1 MRRIIGTS
9 ARIERYSIA
18 VFCNLVFPLGHAR
31 TVVRLRA
38 RVCLGSARL
47 DRRRGDHFVQPGQQA
62 LPGRV
67 RGAQGGELR
76 RRARR
81 DAVPHRPLRG
91 RKDDAAQADRRDRA
105 RQRRHGAGQRP
116 ERLGVARIGDPLFE
130 APPGP
135 GLSGPEIAAR
145 QERVRQCHAAARRHR
160 AAVPRSGAA
169 RARRARQGRAA
180 RARKGQSRHFV
191 GRRAAA
197 SVRRARG
204 GQPARDPARRRA
216 HREPGCRVRGRN
228 HGDVQ
233 RFQSGRGHRARR
245 DARSAADRQV
255 AQARPDALPREAPV
269 RAWIQHHVLS
279 FAQTLARLARS
290 PFATAL
296 NVVAIAVAL
305 ALGAYCVLG
314 NLESVS
320 HKISVEPQVSVFLA
334 GDAAK
339 ADIVAVEARLKAAG
353 GVRAVRF
360 VSRETALVE
369 LSRTAGM
376 QEVIASLRRN
386 PLPDAFVVTLAA
398 SDPALADQLELQF
411 KSLSK
416 VAHVQADSA
425 WVRRLD
431 ALLRLGR
438 TAVVLLSALL
448 GLALVAVTFNT
459 IRLQILTQRD
469 EIELCRLIGATHAYI
484 RRPFF
489 YLGSLLGLVAAL
501 AIVLAALAVLNRDLE
516 QVAPLYGSDLRLRFP
531 NLEEMLAAL
540 AASVALGWLGA
551 YLSVSRHLLGV
562 DPIR

>member
-1 MRRIIGTS
+1 M
-9 ARIERYSIA
+9 
-18 VFCNLVFPLGHAR
+18 
-31 TVVRLRA
+31 
-38 RVCLGSARL
+38 
-47 DRRRGDHFVQPGQQA
+47 
-62 LPGRV
+62 
-67 RGAQGGELR
+67 
-76 RRARR
+76 
-81 DAVPHRPLRG
+81 
-91 RKDDAAQADRRDRA
+91 
-105 RQRRHGAGQRP
+105 
-116 ERLGVARIGDPLFE
+116 
-130 APPGP
+130 
-135 GLSGPEIAAR
+135 
-145 QERVRQCHAAARRHR
+145 
-160 AAVPRSGAA
+160 
-169 RARRARQGRAA
+169 
-180 RARKGQSRHFV
+180 
-191 GRRAAA
+191 
-197 SVRRARG
+197 
-204 GQPARDPARRRA
+204 
-216 HREPGCRVRGRN
+216 
-228 HGDVQ
+228 
-233 RFQSGRGHRARR
+233 
-245 DARSAADRQV
+245 
-255 AQARPDALPREAPV
+255 
-269 RAWIQHHVLS
+269 RAWLQHHVLS

-290 PFATAL
+290 PFATVL
-296 NVVAIAVAL
+296 NVVAIGVAL
-305 ALGAYCVLG
+305 ALPLGAYCLLG

-339 ADIVAVEARLKAAG
+339 ADIAAVEARLKAAG

-398 SDPALADQLELQF
+398 SDPALADRLELQF

-489 YLGSLLGLVAAL
+489 YLGSLLGLLGGVAAL
-501 AIVLAALAVLNRDLE
+501 AIVLAALAVLNRDLL
-516 QVAPLYGSDLRLRFP
+516 QVAPLYGSELRLRFP

-551 YLSVSRHLLGV
+551 YLSVSRHLLGI
-562 DPIR
+562 DPVR